1 MGLFCQGLSSSVFGS
16 GTWFQ
21 ASFKDPRGPLGTSG
35 LPTPPSHRRMYG
47 EMEGGAPER
56 RQGAQHVSSPI
67 RQPFL
72 FDQQEHLIPLSV
84 HPCEVGSL
92 QPLSR

>member
-1 MGLFCQGLSSSVFGS
+1 
-16 GTWFQ
+16 
-21 ASFKDPRGPLGTSG
+21 
-35 LPTPPSHRRMYG
+35 MYG

-56 RQGAQHVSSPI
+56 RQGAQHASSPI
-67 RQPFL
+67 HQPFL
-72 FDQQEHLIPLSV
+72 FDQQEHLILLSV